1 MQLEDW
7 VVTALA
13 VVGIV
18 VGALVI
24 QVLIR
29 QTASPA
35 IRRLIERRA
44 RERDDVGKGEIE
56 QRVVTLQQ
64 LTIRVSG
71 IFLASVALLMILATV
86 GIEIAP
92 ALAGLGVV
100 GIAVGFGA
108 QKIFRDWLAGIFIV
122 VENQYSVG
130 DVVSIAGVSGMVED
144 ISLRRTLLR
153 DLAGTVH
160 TVPNGDITVA
170 SNMTADWSR
179 VNLDVEVAY
188 DTDIGRASS
197 LIDRIGQDLV
207 DDPEWGPRLMEAP
220 SVLRVDN
227 LGDSG
232 VTLKVLGRVQ
242 PAEQWG
248 VAGELRKRI
257 LATFNAEGI
266 EIPFPHRVV
275 MTRTDGD

>member
-7 VVTALA
+7 ALRALA
-13 VVGIV
+13 VLGIV

-24 QVLIR
+24 QVIVR
-29 QTASPA
+29 RSAQPA

-44 RERDDVGKGEIE
+44 HERDDVGKGELE

-64 LTIRVSG
+64 LTVRVSG
-71 IFLASVALLMILATV
+71 LLIGSIALLMILDKV
-86 GIEIAP
+86 GIAITP

-108 QKIFRDWLAGIFIV
+108 QKIFQDWLAGIFIV

-130 DVVSIAGVSGMVED
+130 DVVTIAGVSGLVED

-153 DLAGTVH
+153 DLAGTLH
-160 TVPNGDITVA
+160 TVPNGQVAVA
-170 SNMTADWSR
+170 SNLTADWSR

-188 DTDIGRASS
+188 DTDMEKATSIIDGIGRE
-197 LIDRIGQDLV
+197 LM
-207 DDPEWGPRLMEAP
+207 DDAEWGPRLMEAP
-220 SVLRVDN
+220 AVLRIDA

-248 VAGELRKRI
+248 VTGELRKRI
-257 LATFNAEGI
+257 LAAFNAERI

-275 MTRTDGD
+275 MTRAGED